1 MSTLAAPVNHNSKNP
16 SMTNRGQNRTKTLAS
31 FTIHDDNPIVVVLD
45 PEYPNR
51 RRANTEV
58 LDRRG
63 LVWSEE
69 QRNWLLLA
77 PRPSTTQ
84 PIRSTTIDP
93 SQPSREAHG
102 YVVRLD
108 LGGQASSQV
117 HQYHA
122 RSATSISS
130 TIPPIPPIPRRE
142 EISRPP
148 NSGQEGGGPTRPVN
162 QYTGNWSP
170 ARDPAFTTE
179 FARAMAADDD
189 DDNGER
195 TNDSEELTS
204 SLAPEDANLGV
215 ELGAAVTAAADAT
228 AATAVPE
235 APKKRKRDIFRDVF
249 QGFTSRLSRRSRE
262 DRDQGSGRRRAST
275 MPSLG
280 RGDQP

>member
-45 PEYPNR
+45 PECPNR

-93 SQPSREAHG
+93 SRPSREAHG

-122 RSATSISS
+122 RSATSIST
-130 TIPPIPPIPRRE
+130 TIPPIPQIPRRE
-142 EISRPP
+142 EISRLP
-148 NSGQEGGGPTRPVN
+148 NSGQDGGGPTRPVN
-162 QYTGNWSP
+162 QYT
-170 ARDPAFTTE
+170 
-179 FARAMAADDD
+179 
-189 DDNGER
+189 
-195 TNDSEELTS
+195 ELTS
-204 SLAPEDANLGV
+204 SLAPEDTNLGV
-215 ELGAAVTAAADAT
+215 ELGAAADADAADA
-228 AATAVPE
+228 AAVPE

-262 DRDQGSGRRRAST
+262 NRDRGSGRRRAST

>member
-1 MSTLAAPVNHNSKNP
+1 MSTLAAPVNHNSMNP
-16 SMTNRGQNRTKTLAS
+16 SMTNRGKNRTKTLAS

-45 PEYPNR
+45 QECPNR

-84 PIRSTTIDP
+84 PTRSTTINS

-108 LGGQASSQV
+108 VGGQAPSQI
-117 HQYHA
+117 HQY
-122 RSATSISS
+122 SAHSTTS
-130 TIPPIPPIPRRE
+130 TAIPPIPPIPRRE
-142 EISRPP
+142 GVPRPP
-148 NSGQEGGGPTRPVN
+148 SSGRGGGGPTQSVN
-162 QYTGNWSP
+162 QYPGNWPP

-179 FARAMAADDD
+179 FARAMVADDD
-189 DDNGER
+189 GCDNGER
-195 TNDSEELTS
+195 TNESEELTS
-204 SLAPEDANLGV
+204 SLAPGGTNLGV
-215 ELGAAVTAAADAT
+215 ELATAAADAT
-228 AATAVPE
+228 AATE
-235 APKKRKRDIFRDVF
+235 APKRRKRDIFKDVF
-249 QGFTSRLSRRSRE
+249 QGFTSRLSRRSRD
-262 DRDQGSGRRRAST
+262 DRDDRGGGRRRAST

-280 RGDQP
+280 RGEHL